1 MNNVGLHVYS
11 GILHLLREAKNG
23 DVVENVAVVLRVFED
38 FLNTRPS
45 LLRLHCR
52 GRCVVIAD
60 LKKNWTDSLT
70 ISVTI
75 SLTLSEKITVTASS
89 ATVLPWVQ
97 CAAVTMC
104 LL

>member
-1 MNNVGLHVYS
+1 M
-11 GILHLLREAKNG
+11 REAKNG
-23 DVVENVAVVLRVFED
+23 NVVENVSVVLRMFD
-38 FLNTRPS
+38 DLLNTRPS
-45 LLRLHCR
+45 LLGLHCR
-52 GRCVVIAD
+52 GRSVVITD
-60 LKKNWTDSLT
+60 LKKNRTDSLT

-104 LL
+104 LR